1 MTNFSQVG
9 FAMVFMAWNGTLW
22 NLHKDWTFSGA
33 LIASGLPAAL
43 YALQNTLLQLGYRNL
58 DSLTFSML
66 NQSKLLFTALFMF
79 LILRYKRFS
88 ECPYVSLGRSYSME
102 FCCIVTNYFKALKY

>member
-1 MTNFSQVG
+1 MI
-9 FAMVFMAWNGTLW
+9 FMAWNGTLW
-22 NLHKDWTFSGA
+22 DLHKDWTLSGA

-79 LILRYKRFS
+79 LILRYKPPS
-88 ECPYVSLGRSYSME
+88 ESVHVSL
-102 FCCIVTNYFKALKY
+102 